1 MTKTIKHTFF
11 YAHKP
16 EAVWEYL
23 TKPELMAQWLMPS
36 DFKAEL
42 GHDFKFIIKPM
53 PAFNFDGIIYCKV
66 LELVPNKRLVYT
78 WKGGPEP
85 GTLTLDSTVEWTLVA
100 KDKGTELLLEH
111 KGFATDEAMLQI
123 FSVMDAGW
131 KQNIAKIDTLLK
143 PATV

>member
-16 EAVWEYL
+16 EAVWDYL
-23 TKPELMAQWLMPS
+23 TKPELIAQWLMPNN
-36 DFKAEL
+36 FKPEV
-42 GHDFKFIIKPM
+42 GHDFKFTIKPM

-66 LELVPNKRLVYT
+66 LELIPGKRLVYS

-85 GTLTLDSTVEWTLVA
+85 GKLTLDSIVEWTLVA
-100 KDKGTELLLEH
+100 KNNGTELLLEH

-123 FSVMDAGW
+123 FTVMDAGW
-131 KQNIAKIDTLLK
+131 AQNIAKIDTFLK
-143 PATV
+143 AATV